1 MYTEMST
8 FDKQCL
14 ELHCRKFGK
23 GKLIQKLKK

>member
-8 FDKQCL
+8 FDKQSI